1 MGNDNELH
9 RLIGRLEGKVDNNNT
24 MLSFLKEKI
33 GIIDNNINKNT
44 DDITKIK
51 QVQAKHKVIIMAMTT
66 ILSAV
71 FCEIAVHMLK

>member
-33 GIIDNNINKNT
+33 GIIDNNINK
-44 DDITKIK
+44 KYR
-51 QVQAKHKVIIMAMTT
+51 
-66 ILSAV
+66 
-71 FCEIAVHMLK
+71 